1 METHTCTQ
9 IDRVFVA
16 TALVLVPE
24 TAADLTADDL
34 AAFRSRLVPN
44 EWYDLDYVEYIL
56 GGCLHVFELDSTKAL
71 LELKWV
77 FWVRAS
83 LARSLRS

>member
-1 METHTCTQ
+1 MREQ

-34 AAFRSRLVPN
+34 AAFRARLVPN
-44 EWYDLDYVEYIL
+44 VWYDLDYAEYIL
-56 GGCLHVFELDSTKAL
+56 GGCLHIFELDCTKAL
-71 LELKWV
+71 FELKWV
-77 FWVRAS
+77 FWVSAAVACKRRAT
-83 LARSLRS
+83 RG